1 MGIYNKLPDVDYL
14 AVVVQGSV
22 DTMHRG
28 AVMARV
34 LGVTDE
40 LDDEDQPYFYPALRF
55 ERRAHRQLHRREA

>member
-1 MGIYNKLPDVDYL
+1 MGMYNKLPDVDYL

-40 LDDEDQPYFYPALRF
+40 LDDEDQPYFYPALNSSI
-55 ERRAHRQLHRREA
+55 QQVPPVGNL